1 MTTRKSSR
9 ISKMKHVPKYYCELD
24 SDDEEV
30 ADIND
35 DTSNYSSA
43 YEMSEA
49 DPDSDS
55 DYEEESDYED
65 ESYYEDE
72 DEEIAFN
79 HIDSLV
85 LLSDKCKDEETK
97 DERDIVRAPTPVCVR
112 QTVCAT
118 SRFDFVSEL
127 VVRDL
132 WVASKDTLLHRIID
146 GRQQVNDETITLL
159 AIFAIAQFA
168 HQGSIDYLYNT
179 ICKHPLMVVDNI
191 LVAFKDKCEPSTI
204 IDILRLR
211 WLYNC
216 FLSSTKIKENTIR
229 KNIYYEKIR
238 LLSLENNIRRLF
250 VKDDERKLQNFVNI
264 CEKLYNN
271 DYHTI

>member
-9 ISKMKHVPKYYCELD
+9 ISKMKHVPKYYCEMD
-24 SDDEEV
+24 SDDEEI

-43 YEMSEA
+43 YEMSET

-55 DYEEESDYED
+55 DYEDED
-65 ESYYEDE
+65 QDE
-72 DEEIAFN
+72 DEEIAFD

-97 DERDIVRAPTPVCVR
+97 DERDIVRSPTPIPAR
-112 QTVCAT
+112 QPVCAT

-132 WVASKDTLLHRIID
+132 WFASKDTLLHRIID
-146 GRQQVNDETITLL
+146 GRQKVNDEIITLL

-168 HQGSIDYLYNT
+168 NHGSVEHLYNT
-179 ICKHPLMVVDNI
+179 IGKHPLIVVDNI
-191 LVAFKDKCEPSTI
+191 HVAFKYKYDPSTI
-204 IDILRLR
+204 VDSLHLR

-216 FLSSTKIKENTIR
+216 FLSKTKINEHIMR
-229 KNIYYEKIR
+229 KNAYIER
-238 LLSLENNIRRLF
+238 MLSLNLENNIRRLF
-250 VKDDERKLQNFVNI
+250 VKDDDRKLQNFVNI
-264 CEKLYNN
+264 CDKLYNN